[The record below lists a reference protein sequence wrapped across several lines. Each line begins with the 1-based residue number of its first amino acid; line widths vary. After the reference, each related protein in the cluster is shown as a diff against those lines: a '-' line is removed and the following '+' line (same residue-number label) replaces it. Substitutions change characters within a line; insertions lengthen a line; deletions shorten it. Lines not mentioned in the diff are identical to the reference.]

1 VMAESKPAT
10 QADVMIGAVFVVLF
24 FFLSA
29 WLLWQPTRD
38 AVQRI
43 EQKVNQCQP

>member
-1 VMAESKPAT
+1 MAESKPAT
-10 QADVMIGAVFVVLF
+10 KIDVFYAMLIIATLI
-24 FFLSA
+24 FLSA

-43 EQKVNQCQP
+43 EQRCTQTQK